1 MPDTITL
8 HTSGPK
14 QVTCIS
20 NTFIDS
26 YMTDADG
33 EYVKIYLYLLRA
45 LTLPQAAFSLQ
56 KMADQ
61 LDHTERD
68 IRKALLYW
76 EEKGLLRM
84 EYDAKANPVGI
95 CMLDPDEAHIKN
107 LSIHVSHDLSAMAKP
122 MDEPSISEGG
132 NKTAPVTTSRDES
145 MSTSLPSTAEE
156 EPEVAEPVLP
166 EKPSFTREE
175 KSAMVKEEN
184 TKELLYIVEQYIG
197 KPLRQSDCEYVLFW
211 KYTLGMSEDLIDYL
225 VEHCVSTSHPSL
237 HYMNTIALSW
247 KKKGITT
254 EREARAEDS
263 IHSQAYYGVLRSFGI
278 NNRALTR
285 KEEEFLER
293 WIKEYGFSNEIIQE
307 ACERAI
313 AGTGKVS
320 FPYADRVL
328 KSWFDSG
335 VHSMNDI
342 LLLDKKRPKVNKTSN
357 DTSKGHKNF
366 HERGYSESDLE
377 SLEDKLLK
385 SN

>member
-56 KMADQ
+56 RMADQ

-132 NKTAPVTTSRDES
+132 NKAAPVTTSRDES

-156 EPEVAEPVLP
+156 EPEEAEPVLP
-166 EKPSFTREE
+166 E
-175 KSAMVKEEN
+175 
-184 TKELLYIVEQYIG
+184 
-197 KPLRQSDCEYVLFW
+197 SDCEYVLFW

-285 KEEEFLER
+285 REEEFLER

-357 DTSKGHKNF
+357 DTNKGHKNF

>member
-56 KMADQ
+56 RMADQ

-132 NKTAPVTTSRDES
+132 KKTAPVTTSRDES
-145 MSTSLPSTAEE
+145 MSTS
-156 EPEVAEPVLP
+156 
-166 EKPSFTREE
+166 SF
-175 KSAMVKEEN
+175 
-184 TKELLYIVEQYIG
+184 
-197 KPLRQSDCEYVLFW
+197 
-211 KYTLGMSEDLIDYL
+211 
-225 VEHCVSTSHPSL
+225 
-237 HYMNTIALSW
+237 
-247 KKKGITT
+247 
-254 EREARAEDS
+254 
-263 IHSQAYYGVLRSFGI
+263 
-278 NNRALTR
+278 
-285 KEEEFLER
+285 
-293 WIKEYGFSNEIIQE
+293 
-307 ACERAI
+307 
-313 AGTGKVS
+313 
-320 FPYADRVL
+320 DR
-328 KSWFDSG
+328 
-335 VHSMNDI
+335 
-342 LLLDKKRPKVNKTSN
+342 
-357 DTSKGHKNF
+357 
-366 HERGYSESDLE
+366 
-377 SLEDKLLK
+377 
-385 SN
+385 